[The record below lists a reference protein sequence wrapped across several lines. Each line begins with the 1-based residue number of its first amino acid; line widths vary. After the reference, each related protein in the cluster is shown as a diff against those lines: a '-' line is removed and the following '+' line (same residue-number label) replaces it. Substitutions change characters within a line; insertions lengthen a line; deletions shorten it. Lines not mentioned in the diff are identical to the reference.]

1 MLKFFCISLDLLI
14 SRNMGRDNVRIPL
27 VYKRVQW
34 RELAY
39 FKNCY
44 TYFGKA
50 AKKKTS
56 IGFAPADTSRL
67 VSIDNFYQSTLNR
80 LAATYAMMCGVVV
93 TIRLFFRS
101 GENNLVVI
109 ILFPICP

>member
-1 MLKFFCISLDLLI
+1 MLKFFCLSLDLLI
-14 SRNMGRDNVRIPL
+14 SRNMGRDNVRNPL

-50 AKKKTS
+50 AKKKTKTS
-56 IGFAPADTSRL
+56 IGFAPVDISRL
-67 VSIDNFYQSTLNR
+67 VSIDNFNLTTSLD
-80 LAATYAMMCGVVV
+80 LSHGV
-93 TIRLFFRS
+93 
-101 GENNLVVI
+101 EEK
-109 ILFPICP
+109 

>member
-1 MLKFFCISLDLLI
+1 MLKFFCLSLDLLI
-14 SRNMGRDNVRIPL
+14 SRNMGRDNVRNPL
-27 VYKRVQW
+27 VYKRAQCRYWHISKTVTLILEKRQ
-34 RELAY
+34 
-39 FKNCY
+39 
-44 TYFGKA
+44 
-50 AKKKTS
+50 KKTS

-80 LAATYAMMCGVVV
+80 LATTYAMMCGVVV

>member
-50 AKKKTS
+50 AKKKQALGLLQRTPL
-56 IGFAPADTSRL
+56 G
-67 VSIDNFYQSTLNR
+67 
-80 LAATYAMMCGVVV
+80 
-93 TIRLFFRS
+93 
-101 GENNLVVI
+101 
-109 ILFPICP
+109 